1 MGKDKGRKR
10 EYRAAS
16 RDVRSVLSVAQPN
29 DCVSIL
35 ARRMYTQQVT
45 PTEMLQCSLSD
56 TRRVLPELGLFVDS
70 FLPIPFTTNNSSIVA
85 PPSSLVRHAFRYPEA
100 PWLSRIVQQN
110 GFSALLCQQLVRLT
124 RQDSDNG
131 IQDHNNNTTYCR
143 QQSRRI
149 YWLIMHVLLD
159 ALLSSYAPRLK
170 QASDACRWRPLQL
183 KPRFHA
189 MTCFPVWPSLLPFAA
204 LIGIPF
210 PDDHLE
216 TCGRVGSRMLLCC
229 KNAKDDKKSV
239 DSHLDDQLL
248 E

>member
-1 MGKDKGRKR
+1 MQRR
-10 EYRAAS
+10 ELRE
-16 RDVRSVLSVAQPN
+16 VLSLLQQPN

-56 TRRVLPELGLFVDS
+56 NRRVLPELGHFVDS
-70 FLPIPFTTNNSSIVA
+70 FLPIPFTTNNNSIVA

-100 PWLSRIVQQN
+100 PWLSHIVQQN
-110 GFSALLCQQLVRLT
+110 GFSALLANNWCDL
-124 RQDSDNG
+124 QDKTVTMASRTTIT
-131 IQDHNNNTTYCR
+131 IQHICR

-159 ALLSSYAPRLK
+159 ALLSLCAQRLGLAP
-170 QASDACRWRPLQL
+170 DACRWRPLQL

-189 MTCFPVWPSLLPFAA
+189 MTCLPVWPSLLPFAA

-210 PDDHLE
+210 R
-216 TCGRVGSRMLLCC
+216 TTYNKCGDGRDVASLVRVASDRMLLCC
-229 KNAKDDKKSV
+229 KNAKVDKKSV